1 MSGAVVPLRVEI
13 ASRAE
18 GYAALA
24 TAQMLDRPLCLESP
38 AAAAGWYGIGWWQA
52 LAEDI
57 AAEAGGVPV
66 EAVLDCGSAPG
77 LALAALRAGC
87 RFVRLDA
94 GPAALAAVTA
104 IAAALGGKVLP
115 PWPERDQFA
124 AGAGAVGVAGAA
136 GEVGAM
142 VSTLG

>member
-1 MSGAVVPLRVEI
+1 MSGPRPVRIEVATPEQ
-13 ASRAE
+13 AF
-18 GYAALA
+18 AALT
-24 TAQMLDRPLCLESP
+24 TARALERPLCLESP

-52 LAEDI
+52 LVEDI
-57 AAEAGGVPV
+57 TAEAGNVPV

-94 GPAALAAVTA
+94 DPAALAAVTA
-104 IAAALGGKVLP
+104 IAAALGGSVLP

-124 AGAGAVGVAGAA
+124 AGAGVAGVAGAA
-136 GEVGAM
+136 GATG
-142 VSTLG
+142 VSAFG